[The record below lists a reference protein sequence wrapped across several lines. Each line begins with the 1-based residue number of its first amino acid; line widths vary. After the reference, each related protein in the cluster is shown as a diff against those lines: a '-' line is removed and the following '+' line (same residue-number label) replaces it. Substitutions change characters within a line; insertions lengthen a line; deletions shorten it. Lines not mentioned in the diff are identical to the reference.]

1 MNIKPNGC
9 KSWPSMSIFIKKKK
23 IVLTHRDLLQQ
34 IADII
39 IIPYKQLK
47 LDIYPGNFVNMLKFD
62 YREKMK

>member
-1 MNIKPNGC
+1 
-9 KSWPSMSIFIKKKK
+9 MSIFIKKKK